1 MPMDDYSLRESL
13 VDSYVSQN
21 DTKAAVSLL
30 FEMIVECAKRK
41 DFSKAEAFRAR
52 LMELDALA
60 LTEII
65 QSGEIIE
72 EEKQQAI
79 DQDHAAA
86 WAPLYSTLTQ
96 EEGNALY
103 FALQGKVVEATVSV
117 FTQGEHYSKLC
128 FVKRGELAM
137 LWRTGSR
144 ETVLK
149 RIGAREVVA
158 GDGFFSESV
167 CTISL
172 VALSRVELLTLGKE
186 VLIDWEKRFPA
197 LEGKL
202 RAFVL
207 GSHDIPFLLKQ
218 HSLDRRANRRLKTPG
233 SIMVQ
238 LLSAAG
244 SPLGKPFRGDL
255 TDVSSGGAA
264 FYAGIRDRKTSR
276 ALLGRPAVLTIPI
289 PGNVP
294 PLKFIRKG
302 TIVAISHSP
311 FEGYCI
317 HVELEERLSESETIE
332 ISTALRIDRR

>member
-1 MPMDDYSLRESL
+1 MDDYSLRESL
-13 VDSYVSQN
+13 VDTYVSQN
-21 DTKAAVSLL
+21 DVKAAVNLL

-41 DFSKAEAFRAR
+41 DFVRAEAFRAR
-52 LMELDALA
+52 LMEVDALA

-79 DQDHAAA
+79 DPEHAAV
-86 WAPLYSTLTQ
+86 WSRLYSTLTQ

-103 FALQGKVVEATVSV
+103 FALKGEVVEATSGIII
-117 FTQGEHYSKLC
+117 QGEHHSKLY

-149 RIGAREVVA
+149 RIAAGEVVA
-158 GDGFFSESV
+158 ADGFFSESV
-167 CTISL
+167 STISL
-172 VALSRVELLTLGKE
+172 VALSRVELLSLEKE
-186 VLIDWEKRFPA
+186 VLIEWEKRLPS

-207 GSHDIPFLLKQ
+207 GSHDIPSLLKQ

-255 TDVSSGGAA
+255 ADVSSGGVA
-264 FYAGIRDRKTSR
+264 FYAGIRDRKTTR
-276 ALLGRPAVLTIPI
+276 ALLGRPAVITIPI

-294 PLKFIRKG
+294 PLKFIKKG
-302 TIVAISHSP
+302 SIVAISHSP

-317 HVELEERLSESETIE
+317 HVELEERLSEQETVD
-332 ISTALRIDRR
+332 ISSSLRIDRR